1 MNRSLGRVGMPLGS
15 CVHSSSSSGGGGSST
30 SYLGGSSSSAYS
42 SSSSAQRCYVD
53 NASNRSLGRVGK
65 PVGSHVVHRDGST
78 TMSSG
83 GASYMSQSSQSRMYV
98 DNSMNHSLGR
108 VGKPLGSHMVHGGG
122 YTNVSSGGASLS
134 TASRSSR
141 TYVDNS
147 MNLSLGRVGKPVG
160 SHVVHKDGTTTV
172 SGAIR
177 ASPTSTTSS
186 TKTYVDNE
194 MNRMLGRVGKPL
206 GSHVVHKDG
215 SLSVSSSELPLGVAS
230 KKNSSEPGR
239 KPETTR
245 AVPKCRSLHVE
256 PHFLPV
262 QQHYVDNGAVPKY
275 GSLHVE
281 PHFLPVQQ
289 HYVDNGAVPK
299 YGSLHVEPHFL
310 PVQQRYVD
318 NGAVPKDGSLHDE
331 PHFAPVQQ
339 RYVDNGAVPKD
350 RSLHDE
356 PDFLPVQRRYVDN
369 AYNRRLGRV
378 GKPIHLR
385 QIGRKAS
392 VDSPLEQKLLCERNL
407 QDIVEILHNLNFTD
421 RNYPAVVKAQ
431 DELQRT
437 EVEESWKKSGI
448 IPSTDC
454 SKAVEMTKEI
464 IPLAE
469 ISVLEKIG
477 EGGFGKVYA
486 AMWKDTPIAFKKLAY
501 QQISKKKR
509 EQLVKEIRIFSKL
522 SHDNIVKMFG
532 VVVDAENIG
541 IIMEYLPKTLYHA
554 IFIEEVSFGRE
565 EKKRII
571 GEIIAALCYL
581 HTPEDTLSY
590 SKPKIAHCDV
600 KSQNILLDVNN
611 VAKLCDFG
619 LSAMKNT
626 MQSSSSRSLAIP
638 GQGTPR
644 YAAPEVLRG
653 EVLTMSGLI
662 MSDIYSLSL
671 VIYEIFVEEEPYE
684 DLGLL
689 QLIENVGRGSTRPS
703 LEDVSL
709 TTAIKELLIK
719 GWDRTP
725 SCRPDIVDFSWD
737 FFGIEEFV
745 EDKQPIVV

>member
-1 MNRSLGRVGMPLGS
+1 M
-15 CVHSSSSSGGGGSST
+15 
-30 SYLGGSSSSAYS
+30 
-42 SSSSAQRCYVD
+42 D

-98 DNSMNHSLGR
+98 DNSMNRSLGR
-108 VGKPLGSHMVHGGG
+108 VGKPVGSHVVHRDGS
-122 YTNVSSGGASLS
+122 TTMSSGGASLS

-147 MNLSLGRVGKPVG
+147 MNRSLGRVGKPVG

-177 ASPTSTTSS
+177 ASQLQTSTTSS

-245 AVPKCRSLHVE
+245 AVPKCRSLH
-256 PHFLPV
+256 
-262 QQHYVDNGAVPKY
+262 
-275 GSLHVE
+275 
-281 PHFLPVQQ
+281 
-289 HYVDNGAVPK
+289 
-299 YGSLHVEPHFL
+299 
-310 PVQQRYVD
+310 
-318 NGAVPKDGSLHDE
+318 DE
-331 PHFAPVQQ
+331 PHFA
-339 RYVDNGAVPKD
+339 
-350 RSLHDE
+350 
-356 PDFLPVQRRYVDN
+356 PVQRRYVDN

-407 QDIVEILHNLNFTD
+407 QDIVEILRNLNFTD

-448 IPSTDC
+448 IPSTDY

-469 ISVLEKIG
+469 ISVVKKIG

-486 AMWKDTPIAFKKLAY
+486 ALWKDTPIAFKKLAY

-532 VVVDAENIG
+532 VVVDAENTG

-554 IFIEEVSFGRE
+554 IFIEEVSFCRE

-600 KSQNILLDVNN
+600 KSQNILLDFNN

-626 MQSSSSRSLAIP
+626 MQSSSSRSLAVP

-653 EVLTMSGLI
+653 EVLTMSGLM

-703 LEDVSL
+703 LEDMSL

-725 SCRPDIVDFSWD
+725 SHRPDIVDFSWD